1 MAMSSQSIGPQSLD
15 KILEE
20 MADNYMSQSL
30 ITQAEI
36 TFTTI
41 FSYDIELILVDSV
54 L

>member
-1 MAMSSQSIGPQSLD
+1 MTMSSQMIGPQSLD
-15 KILEE
+15 KLLQEIRE
-20 MADNYMSQSL
+20 DYMSQSL